1 MAGSL
6 LFLGMAMLA
15 LAAGLLVRSRL
26 RRRGRKRALT
36 DEMVRRIER
45 EGELLY
51 EEEESLD
58 LEGIRQEEDAFWE
71 QTWDEPEPL

>member
-26 RRRGRKRALT
+26 RRRGRKRGLT

-45 EGELLY
+45 EGELRYDGQRRLDLEAIR
-51 EEEESLD
+51 EEEE
-58 LEGIRQEEDAFWE
+58 AFWE
-71 QTWDEPEPL
+71 QTWDEPQEL